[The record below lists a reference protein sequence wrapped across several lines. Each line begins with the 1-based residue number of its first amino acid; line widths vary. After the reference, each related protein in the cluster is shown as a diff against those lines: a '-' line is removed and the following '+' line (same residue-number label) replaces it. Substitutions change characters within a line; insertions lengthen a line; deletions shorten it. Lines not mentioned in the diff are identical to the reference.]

1 MPLAFF
7 AQSIENK
14 ARFLQIFS
22 VGGRF
27 APAYFAV
34 STPNVMQTRF
44 FLAPAGLCAMAF
56 LSAGCPSS
64 NTTDNSAAPAG
75 NTASPSNSATGNS
88 ATANTASTGNT
99 ATAGGKTFKLAFVTN
114 NPSDYWTVAR
124 KGVEKAEKELGIQV
138 DYQIPA
144 GGTAAEQT
152 TIINDL
158 LSKGTQGIAMSP
170 VDPANQTD
178 LINTAAAKALVF
190 TQDSDAVKSNRACYI
205 GTDNVAAGRQA
216 GGELKKALPNG
227 GKVMIFV
234 GKKDAQNAADR
245 IKGMEDAI
253 KGTKIE
259 VLDIRTDDT
268 DRTRAK
274 ANVSDAITKYPDLA
288 GCVGIWS
295 YNGPAIISA
304 VQDAGKA
311 NKVKI
316 VCFDEE
322 ADTLTGVKS
331 GAIAATI
338 VQQPFEFGYLS
349 IINMNKVLNGD
360 KSVIPASKQ
369 NFVPTRVITAANVDE
384 FKTNLQKLR
393 GK

>member
-1 MPLAFF
+1 
-7 AQSIENK
+7 
-14 ARFLQIFS
+14 
-22 VGGRF
+22 
-27 APAYFAV
+27 
-34 STPNVMQTRF
+34 
-44 FLAPAGLCAMAF
+44 MAF
-56 LSAGCPSS
+56 LSAGCPGTTPD
-64 NTTDNSAAPAG
+64 NTAAPTDN
-75 NTASPSNSATGNS
+75 TAMPGNS
-88 ATANTASTGNT
+88 AMSSTT
-99 ATAGGKTFKLAFVTN
+99 PPTGGKTFKLAFVTN

-124 KGVEKAEKELGIQV
+124 KGVEKAEKELGIKV

-170 VDPANQTD
+170 VDPANQTE
-178 LINTAAAKALVF
+178 LINSTAAKALVF
-190 TQDSDAVKSNRACYI
+190 TQDSDAPKSNRACYI

-216 GGELKKALPNG
+216 GDELKKALPGG

-245 IKGMEDAI
+245 INGLKEAI

-259 VLDIRTDDT
+259 VIDTRTDDA

-288 GCVGIWS
+288 ACVGIWS
-295 YNGPAIISA
+295 YNGPGILSA
-304 VQDAGKA
+304 VQDASKVGKI
-311 NKVKI
+311 KI

-322 ADTLTGVKS
+322 DDTLTGVKS
-331 GAIAATI
+331 GAISATV
-338 VQQPFEFGYLS
+338 VQQPFEFGYMS
-349 IINMNKVLNGD
+349 IINMNKYLNGD

-369 NFVPTRVITAANVDE
+369 NYIKTRVITAATVDD
-384 FKTNLQKLR
+384 FRTNLKKLR